1 MSCEEFVRRQNIER
15 YERLLCS
22 STDRKEQLL
31 LIDLLVEELKKQRD
45 ASDRAAA
52 GTTAR
57 ARVPQISP
65 R

>member
-1 MSCEEFVRRQNIER
+1 MVLEEFVRRQNIER

-45 ASDRAAA
+45 ASERAVASA
-52 GTTAR
+52 TVD
-57 ARVPQISP
+57 ARVTQI
-65 R
+65 